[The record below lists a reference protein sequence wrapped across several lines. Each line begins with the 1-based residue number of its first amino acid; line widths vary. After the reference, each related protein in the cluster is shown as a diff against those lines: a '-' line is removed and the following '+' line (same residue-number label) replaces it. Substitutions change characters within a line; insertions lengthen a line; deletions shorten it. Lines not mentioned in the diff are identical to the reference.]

1 MTAAPATHAPTITVS
16 HDAEPTDAFVR
27 VLARMCLE
35 RARREIE
42 AETQEQLPDD
52 NQEEDAA

>member
-35 RARREIE
+35 RARRDLE
-42 AETQEQLPDD
+42 AERQAQLPTG